1 MKTMNYLRPLLV
13 AAILSYSLPAY
24 GSEIGVAV
32 ARSRVLDMPSAIVK
46 VSVADPTIADVAVPT
61 KGSVLINGK
70 RTGTTSLIVWTAKKR
85 YLYDLV
91 VRGDAEVPKVDAN
104 KPVDVHLLK
113 TLLKRTLSSDDIAV
127 EAVGDR
133 IVLSGNLPSSFQIET
148 AGKVAGG
155 FAQNVVN
162 LIQALPAPQVQVD
175 VQVVEVRRD
184 NGHDTGVN
192 WGSLRMLPNGE
203 AIFLKDLMTFSETA
217 PGNTVTFRQFDR
229 LAAQL
234 KLLVSEGLAK
244 VLATPKLVA
253 ASGGKASFLVGGQ
266 IPIPQAQQLGVVT
279 VTWKDYG
286 VKLDVEPRVQADG
299 RIALRV
305 TPEVSALDYN
315 NAILLNGFTIPSLS
329 TRQAQTEVVLGS
341 GESLAIGGLLQNSET
356 QNINK
361 FPILGDIPI
370 LGELFKSTQFQ
381 KRETELTILVT
392 PRMVRPTAQ
401 AATSTGGKK

>member
-1 MKTMNYLRPLLV
+1 MKYTTYLRPLLM
-13 AAILSYSLPAY
+13 AAILSYSLPAHAK
-24 GSEIGVAV
+24 EIGVAV
-32 ARSRVLDMPSAIVK
+32 AKSRLLDMPAAIVK
-46 VSVADPTIADVAVPT
+46 VSVADPSIADVAVPT

-70 RTGTTSLIVWTAKKR
+70 KPGATSLIVWTAKKR
-85 YLYDLV
+85 LFFDLV
-91 VRGDAEVPKVDAN
+91 VTSDAVEPKEDLD
-104 KPVDVHLLK
+104 KGLDLTMLRM
-113 TLLKRTLSSDDIAV
+113 TLKRTLGSDDVRV

-133 IVLSGNLPSSFQIET
+133 VILSGRVASSAQIDM
-148 AGKVAGG
+148 AGKVAAG

-162 LIQALPAPQVQVD
+162 LIAVNPAAQVQVD

-184 NGHDTGVN
+184 DGHDLGVN
-192 WGSLRMLPNGE
+192 WGSLHVAPNGDG
-203 AIFLKDLMTFSETA
+203 IFLKDMMTFSETA

-234 KLLVSEGLAK
+234 KLLVSEGRAK

-279 VTWKDYG
+279 ILWKDYG
-286 VKLDVEPRVQADG
+286 VKLDVEPRVQDGG
-299 RIALRV
+299 RIALKV

-315 NAILLNGFTIPSLS
+315 NAIQLNGFTIPSIS
-329 TRQAQTEVVLGS
+329 TRQAQTDVVLGA

-370 LGELFKSTQFQ
+370 LGALFKSSQFQ
-381 KRETELTILVT
+381 KHETELTILVT
-392 PRMVRPTAQ
+392 PRMVTPTT
-401 AATSTGGKK
+401 AAALPAGGKK